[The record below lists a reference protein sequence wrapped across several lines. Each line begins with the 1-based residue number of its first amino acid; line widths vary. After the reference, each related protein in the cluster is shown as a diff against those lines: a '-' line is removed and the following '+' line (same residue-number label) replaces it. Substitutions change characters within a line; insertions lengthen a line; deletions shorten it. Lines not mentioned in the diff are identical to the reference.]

1 MAHITIQDIQRAKQ
15 QGRKIAML
23 TGYDYP
29 MAVLLDRAG
38 VDIVLVGDSLGMVV
52 LGHEDTTKVTMA
64 DMIHHGQAV
73 RRGVKQALMVVDMPY
88 GSFHK
93 SDQDT
98 VANAKRLVEETGCEA
113 VKLEWIEHG
122 ERPAQAIVNAGIP
135 VMGHVGL
142 TPQTASQTGG
152 FGVRGKDP
160 EQAKQILEAAQQL
173 EDAGC
178 FAVVLECIPDV
189 LAQRITEQL
198 TIPTI
203 GIGAGVHCDGQ
214 VLVTHDML
222 GLFDRFTPK
231 FVKRYTEGGR
241 DIVGAVAAYIREVR
255 AGEFPG
261 EAQTYHVDAPTQ
273 KPYNVR

>member
-64 DMIHHGQAV
+64 DMIHHGRAV
-73 RRGVKQALMVVDMPY
+73 RRGVERALMVVDMPY

-93 SDQDT
+93 SDQNT

-122 ERPAQAIVNAGIP
+122 EQPAQAIVKAGVP

-142 TPQTASQTGG
+142 TPQTAGQTGG
-152 FGVRGKDP
+152 FGVRGKDA
-160 EQAKQILEAAQQL
+160 ESAKQILEAAQQL

-178 FAVVLECIPDV
+178 FAVVLECIPGR

-241 DIVGAVAAYIREVR
+241 DIVSAVAAYIREVR
-255 AGEFPG
+255 AGEFPT
-261 EAQTYHVDAPTQ
+261 EAQTYHVDASAQ
-273 KPYNVR
+273 KH